1 MDKGQVSID
10 FLIAISIFVIGLVLL
25 ISQVPML
32 FTPLQTVST
41 DIQPVAYRTSMI
53 LAEDGGICNKGGSLT
68 SEWDDCDPE
77 CISRIGLA
85 MKAHGW
91 ASSEDIIPNNLSI
104 DKIEALNNEAEMSS
118 NITEKIGLFVTY
130 NGNRL
135 NYSYNISL
143 KAFNGSFITNSTG
156 VPLLQVGDSLPESGA
171 TIEKIERIVALS
183 ISNATT
189 FNNTTVTIA
198 GHECAKL
205 VVCIWR

>member
-1 MDKGQVSID
+1 
-10 FLIAISIFVIGLVLL
+10 
-25 ISQVPML
+25 ML

-77 CISRIGLA
+77 YISRIGLA

-104 DKIEALNNEAEMSS
+104 DKIEALNNETKMSS

-135 NYSYNISL
+135 NYSHNISL
-143 KAFNGSFITNSTG
+143 RDFSDNPIFNNSN
-156 VPLLQVGDSLPESGA
+156 PLLQVGDSLPESGA

-183 ISNATT
+183 VSNATT
-189 FNNTTVTIA
+189 FNNTTVAIA

>member
-104 DKIEALNNEAEMSS
+104 DKIEALNNETKMSKS
-118 NITEKIGLFVTY
+118 NITEKLGLFVIY
-130 NGNRL
+130 NGNPL

-156 VPLLQVGDSLPESGA
+156 VPLLQVGDSIPESGA
-171 TIEKIERIVALS
+171 TVEKIERI
-183 ISNATT
+183 
-189 FNNTTVTIA
+189 IA
-198 GHECAKL
+198 IDNSTGLTNCTKIGDVNCSKL